1 MAETK
6 NCPYCGEEI
15 LAVAKKCKHCGE
27 WLDGSHQNEE
37 VKPSVS
43 SPKVEVKPQQPTVAP
58 NKPKKNNPI
67 IYGIIGLVVVVVIV
81 LALTLSGSNGSS
93 AKKIYVTDLER
104 KTETTTDPLMG
115 TSSFEYFYD
124 KNGNKFEGEAWLKS
138 DLECITFG
146 NGFPMMCSF
155 YYPNGQLAVCDA
167 TDAEGNRSYYDSNGN
182 KISPEEFREVYV
194 KQYGSKLDNLSNLED
209 MIEKNSSQG
218 NGRSEQKEI
227 VYVDENG
234 NSWYVDEN
242 GDTLM
247 VEN

>member
-1 MAETK
+1 MPETK

-43 SPKVEVKPQQPTVAP
+43 SPKVEVKPPKLIVAS

-67 IYGIIGLVVVVVIV
+67 IYGVIGFVVVVAIV
-81 LALTLSGSNGSS
+81 LALTLSGSDGSS
-93 AKKIYVTDLER
+93 AKRIYLDDLEC
-104 KTETTTDPLMG
+104 KTEAA
-115 TSSFEYFYD
+115 TSFDYYYD
-124 KNGNKFEGEAWLKS
+124 KKGNNFEGEAWLKS
-138 DLECITFG
+138 DLECILLG
-146 NGFPMMCSF
+146 NGIPIMLSF
-155 YYPNGQLAVCDA
+155 YYPNGQLAVIDGS
-167 TDAEGNRSYYDSNGN
+167 DAEGNTYFHDSNGN
-182 KISPEEFREVYV
+182 IISPEKFREVYV
-194 KQYGSKLDNLSNLED
+194 RQYGSKLERLSCLED
-209 MIEKNSSQG
+209 LINS
-218 NGRSEQKEI
+218 RIKKKKEV
-227 VYVDENG
+227 VYVDEYG